1 MKFKKEM
8 REMCRECF
16 SECIGDTPCES
27 GKVCAKVK
35 RGVEVS
41 MPNYIVVG
49 LITLIF
55 YFMWR

>member
-1 MKFKKEM
+1 MCKE
-8 REMCRECF
+8 CK

-27 GKVCAKVK
+27 GKVCAKAK
-35 RGVEVS
+35 NGAEVS
-41 MPNYIVVG
+41 IPNCIVVG